1 MRKTGQSSFHQEK
14 TILANKCRMCIPLLH
29 LRYVELGDACEIIQ
43 RFVGRKLLTNIFRIQ
58 CGTECHIQIDG
69 TGPSIL
75 YLYLCVLGLNEE
87 GEVNSLG
94 VGEGEGEEST
104 V

>member
-1 MRKTGQSSFHQEK
+1 M
-14 TILANKCRMCIPLLH
+14 
-29 LRYVELGDACEIIQ
+29 
-43 RFVGRKLLTNIFRIQ
+43 
-58 CGTECHIQIDG
+58 
-69 TGPSIL
+69 L

>member
-43 RFVGRKLLTNIFRIQ
+43 RFVGRKLLTKHPVWHRVSHSDRWNRTFNALSLSVCSRIK
-58 CGTECHIQIDG
+58 
-69 TGPSIL
+69 
-75 YLYLCVLGLNEE
+75 
-87 GEVNSLG
+87 
-94 VGEGEGEEST
+94 
-104 V
+104 